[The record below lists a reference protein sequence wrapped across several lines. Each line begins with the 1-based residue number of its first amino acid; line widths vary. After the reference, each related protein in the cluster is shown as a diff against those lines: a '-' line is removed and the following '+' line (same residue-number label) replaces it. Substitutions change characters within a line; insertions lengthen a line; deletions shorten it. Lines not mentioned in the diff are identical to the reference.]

1 MKPTALQTL
10 YSRFGVHFDAIAAAG
25 GVDTEGEVSF
35 LDRVFRTHGVR
46 SVLDLACGTGRHSLA
61 LAHRGYEVTG
71 IDYAPELLD
80 VARAKAGPSVTFALQ
95 DVSAIDAGTGFDAA
109 ICMWS
114 TFGELPYRAMLDS
127 LRGALRP
134 GGLFV
139 VDTKNYP
146 ELPDDGMRTHHSD
159 ELLVGDVLVRTEI
172 DEYYR
177 GRTRVRDLVYHV
189 GDDSVPDH
197 SEMDMY
203 TEPEYLA
210 LMAGHGFAHLA
221 THYDYAPARRADARR
236 LQMVFASG
244 GAGSSR

>member
-1 MKPTALQTL
+1 MKPTTVQTL
-10 YSRFGVHFDAIAAAG
+10 YSRFGVHFDAIAEAG

-35 LDRVFRTHGVR
+35 LDRVFRDHEVG

-61 LAHRGYEVTG
+61 LAARGYEVTG
-71 IDYAPELLD
+71 IDYSPELLE
-80 VARAKAGPSVTFALQ
+80 VARGKAGPAVTFSLQ

-139 VDTKNYP
+139 VDTKHFP
-146 ELPDDGMRTHHSD
+146 ELPDVGLRTHHSD
-159 ELLVGDVLVRTEI
+159 ELLVGDVLIRTEI

-177 GRTRVRDLVYHV
+177 GRTRVRELVYHV
-189 GDDSVPDH
+189 GGDSVPDH

-203 TEPEYLA
+203 TEPEYIA
-210 LMAGHGFAHLA
+210 LMASHGFAHLA
-221 THYDYAPARRADARR
+221 THHDYGSDRRADARR
-236 LQMVFASG
+236 LQMVFTTQA
-244 GAGSSR
+244 ADPVL